1 MHNKQLLADFS
12 LLMVAAVWGAT
23 FVTVKNALA
32 DMTPF
37 YFNAVRFS
45 LAALLLLML
54 SGRRLWRLDRRLI
67 RAGVII
73 GIFLFAGYTF
83 QTIGLQY
90 TSASNTG
97 FITGLS
103 VVMVPFFAM
112 MITGIRPPR
121 WAVIGAVLAAIGLA
135 LLSLDASLNLNIGD
149 LLVFLCAISF
159 ALHIIFVGRYAP
171 LHDVILLV
179 TVQVATVAL
188 LSAVGAFLR
197 EPLPPAPT
205 AQVWWALAITSL
217 LATVVAFLVQNA
229 MQKFTTTTRTA
240 IIFSMEP
247 VFGAIFAYLWLHEIM
262 TPQDWLGSMLVLAGM
277 LAAEIPPVRL
287 KHPNARRAETEK

>member
-1 MHNKQLLADFS
+1 MHKKQLLADLS
-12 LLMVAAVWGAT
+12 LLFIAAVWGAT

-37 YFNAVRFS
+37 YFNTIRFS
-45 LAALLLLML
+45 LAGLVLLLI
-54 SGRRLWRLDRRLI
+54 SGRRLGHLNRSVLRG
-67 RAGVII
+67 GVII
-73 GIFLFAGYTF
+73 GLLLFAGYTF
-83 QTIGLQY
+83 QTLGLQY

-103 VVMVPFFAM
+103 VVMVPFFALLL
-112 MITGIRPPR
+112 TGVRPPR
-121 WAVIGAVLAAIGLA
+121 WAVIGAVLAAAGLA
-135 LLSLDASLNLNIGD
+135 LLSLDASLKLNLGD
-149 LLVFLCAISF
+149 LLVFFCAISF

-171 LHDVILLV
+171 NADVVLLV
-179 TVQVATVAL
+179 TVQVITVAL
-188 LSAVGAFLR
+188 LSAGCALLR

-217 LATVVAFLVQNA
+217 LATVLAFLVQNA

-247 VFGAIFAYLWLHEIM
+247 VFGALFAYLWLREIM
-262 TPQDWLGSMLVLAGM
+262 TPQDWLGSILVFTGM
-277 LAAEIPPVRL
+277 ISAEIPPVKL
-287 KHPNARRAETEK
+287 KRPHDKRAETKN